1 MAGSMNQ
8 APEAA
13 PCPRIRTV
21 ACIGGISL
29 ERGVPPDEIHDHLI
43 EPDNMIWMDVQDA
56 GPAEMALLM
65 EQFSFHPLALEDVA
79 HGKQRPKVDEYK
91 GYVFMVTY
99 AILPGANFMESE
111 TIEVD
116 LFIGRNYVVS
126 LHRGRVPALEDALAR
141 WTGGGQMLREGVG
154 FLVYTVLDAIIDAY
168 FPVIRAI
175 EDEVDDIELSMHA
188 GLDPDSVQNLLA
200 LKRKLFSLRRILDP
214 LRDAFHVFLKRD
226 RPMFSAGTVVY
237 FQDVYDHMLRI
248 LDVLEMER
256 EMVTG
261 ALLAYQTILS
271 NRLNATMRTL
281 TVLTVVVSAAG
292 LVFGAFG
299 MNVPVPWTGHYLAFA
314 GIVAVTSAL
323 IGMGLAFS
331 WKRGWM

>member
-1 MAGSMNQ
+1 
-8 APEAA
+8 
-13 PCPRIRTV
+13 
-21 ACIGGISL
+21 
-29 ERGVPPDEIHDHLI
+29 
-43 EPDNMIWMDVQDA
+43 
-56 GPAEMALLM
+56 
-65 EQFSFHPLALEDVA
+65 
-79 HGKQRPKVDEYK
+79 
-91 GYVFMVTY
+91 VFVVTY
-99 AILPGANFMESE
+99 AIVPGTNFLDSQMC
-111 TIEVD
+111 EVD

-126 LHRGRVPALEDALAR
+126 LHRGRVPALDEALAR
-141 WTGGGQMLREGVG
+141 WTGGGPMLREGVG

-175 EDEVDDIELSMHA
+175 EDEVDDVELSMHA
-188 GLDPDSVQNLLA
+188 VLDPASVQNLLA

-214 LRDAFHVFLKRD
+214 LRDSFHVFLKRD

-281 TVLTVVVSAAG
+281 TVLTVIVSAGG

-299 MNVPVPWTGHYLAFA
+299 MNVPVPWTGQQWAFTA
-314 GIVAVTSAL
+314 IVAVTALL

-331 WKRGWM
+331 WRRGWM

>member
-1 MAGSMNQ
+1 MTAT
-8 APEAA
+8 PETASG
-13 PCPRIRTV
+13 PRVRTV
-21 ACIGGISL
+21 ACIAGVSL
-29 ERGVPPDEIHDHLI
+29 ERGVPADEIHDYLR
-43 EPDNMIWMDVQDA
+43 EPDNLIWMDVQDPS
-56 GPAEMALLM
+56 PAELSVLL
-65 EQFSFHPLALEDVA
+65 EEFAFHPLTLEDVI
-79 HGKQRPKVDEYK
+79 HGQQRPKVDEYK
-91 GYVFMVTY
+91 GYVFVVTY
-99 AILPGANFMESE
+99 AVGGEGAASADEL
-111 TIEVD
+111 TEVD

-126 LHRGRVPALEDALAR
+126 IHRGRVPALDEALGR
-141 WTGGGQMLREGVG
+141 WTRGGPMLAEGVG

-168 FPVIRAI
+168 FPVIRKI
-175 EDEVDDIELSMHA
+175 EDQVDDIELSMHDHL
-188 GLDPDSVQNLLA
+188 GQESVQHLLT
-200 LKRKLFSLRRILDP
+200 LKRRLFLLRRVLDP

-281 TVLTVVVSAAG
+281 TVITAVVAAAG
-292 LVFGAFG
+292 LVFGAWG
-299 MNVPVPWTGHYLAFA
+299 MNVPVPLAETQWAFA
-314 GIVAVTSAL
+314 AIFAVTGLL
-323 IGMGLAFS
+323 IGGAIWFS